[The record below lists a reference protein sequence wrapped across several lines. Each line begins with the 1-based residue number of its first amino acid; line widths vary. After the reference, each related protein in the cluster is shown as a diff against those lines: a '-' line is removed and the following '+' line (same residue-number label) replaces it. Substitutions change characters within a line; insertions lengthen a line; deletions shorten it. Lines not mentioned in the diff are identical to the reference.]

1 MPTNVNSPSTAYCS
15 NIGPSGMLEQGSKES
30 SWTLQVLIHLL
41 SAGKTHALCS
51 VSGSLVIK
59 AKMILKVFSEV
70 NHCISFSF
78 QSFIFSFKLALL
90 FQVLSPP
97 IQKDSS
103 YMFVILYRNNIL
115 FNSSTL
121 STNHSK
127 SLLQLS
133 ILSAL
138 ERKIAICQ
146 LRQDWS
152 IAFLPPQYFRVI
164 LFLLEATIY
173 LRLPTCLS
181 LNRHP
186 HVSTPSYP
194 RAVVSL
200 LSSSQRAYNWSCQLH
215 WILWF

>member
-1 MPTNVNSPSTAYCS
+1 M
-15 NIGPSGMLEQGSKES
+15 K
-30 SWTLQVLIHLL
+30 LITVSVFHFR
-41 SAGKTHALCS
+41 AL
-51 VSGSLVIK
+51 
-59 AKMILKVFSEV
+59 F
-70 NHCISFSF
+70 
-78 QSFIFSFKLALL
+78 FSFKLALL

-97 IQKDSS
+97 YKRTQVTCLS
-103 YMFVILYRNNIL
+103 YFTVIYLSNIL

-127 SLLQLS
+127 SFLQLS

-152 IAFLPPQYFRVI
+152 IAFLPPQYFGVI

-200 LSSSQRAYNWSCQLH
+200 HSSSQRAYNWSCQ
-215 WILWF
+215 